1 MYGDILYI
9 TPVMVIIFIA
19 MLDVKFSDKP
29 SCYERAMINKKR
41 SDKKLV
47 KKDLKFIQDRIDY
60 MIKAGKTY
68 DNFVYNP
75 TCETIGYIK
84 DNKLFNDCRIE
95 LIEIATPF
103 DNEVAI
109 EIEFL
114 KWN

>member
-29 SCYERAMINKKR
+29 SCYKRAMINKKKL
-41 SDKKLV
+41 DKKLV
-47 KKDLKFIQDRIDY
+47 EKDLKFIQDRIDY

-68 DNFVYNP
+68 DYFIYNP
-75 TCETIGYIK
+75 TCKTIEYIK

-95 LIEIATPF
+95 LIEIATLF

-114 KWN
+114 K

>member
-1 MYGDILYI
+1 MYCDMFLYI
-9 TPVMVIIFIA
+9 TPIMVIIFIA

-41 SDKKLV
+41 LDKKLV

-68 DNFVYNP
+68 DYFIYN
-75 TCETIGYIK
+75 CKTIEYIK

-95 LIEIATPF
+95 LIEIATLF

-114 KWN
+114 K